1 MSSIRIG
8 DTSSLE
14 KQRIVNTSAGCYLV
28 RKAGDVIELLII
40 KKTWPDGKVRY
51 VLPKGHK
58 EGDETLEKA
67 AIRET
72 KEESGYIDFKL
83 LRYIGSSTYEL
94 DWSEIQMKTD
104 HYFLAVLKSDKRI
117 EREPEEYEE
126 DVIVENVWEE
136 VDEALTYLKYENYKE
151 ITDLLRGYI
160 KEELIEKTENQR

>member
-14 KQRIVNTSAGCYLV
+14 KQRRVNTSAGCYLV
-28 RKAGDVIELLII
+28 RKSDDGLKLLII
-40 KKTWPDGKVRY
+40 KKTWPNGDIKY

-72 KEESGYIDFKL
+72 KEESGYTDFKL
-83 LRYIGSSTYEL
+83 LRYLGSSTYEL

-104 HYFLAVLKSDKRI
+104 HYFLAVLNSDKQIDRK
-117 EREPEEYEE
+117 PEEYEK
-126 DVIVENVWEE
+126 DVVVENLWLE
-136 VDEALTYLKYENYKE
+136 VEKALTHLKYENYKE
-151 ITDLLRGYI
+151 ITDLLKEYI
-160 KEELIEKTENQR
+160 KTELE